1 MNLNVVIENGED
13 GYLVAYCPALPGCV
27 TQGKTEEEVL
37 KRIREAVDLYLAA
50 DPVEEVT
57 RPFHKVVQIAV

>member
-1 MNLNVVIENGED
+1 MNLKVVIENGED
-13 GYLVAYCPALPGCV
+13 GYLVAHCPALPGCV

-37 KRIREAVDLYLAA
+37 SNIKEAIDLYLAA
-50 DPVEEVT
+50 DPVEEEV